1 MFHINR
7 PSKKASGPS
16 KILNVIINDDIEQ
29 NINKINTNK
38 ININQINNTTQSPFK
53 LVNNDFVK
61 NIKKTH
67 EEGNC
72 ICFFLTLIF
81 YLINSKGKK
90 YQLSTNITSMEENIT
105 SMEENITS
113 MENVNM

>member
-29 NINKINTNK
+29 NIN
-38 ININQINNTTQSPFK
+38 QINNTTQSSFK

-72 ICFFLTLIF
+72 ICFFLTLVF

-90 YQLSTNITSMEENIT
+90 YQLSTNITSIYHETKM
-105 SMEENITS
+105 
-113 MENVNM
+113 

>member
-1 MFHINR
+1 MFTINR
-7 PSKKASGPS
+7 QSKKASDQT
-16 KILNVIINDDIEQ
+16 KILNVIKNDEIEQ
-29 NINKINTNK
+29 
-38 ININQINNTTQSPFK
+38 NINQINNTIQNPLK
-53 LVNNDFVK
+53 IVNTEFVK

-90 YQLSTNITSMEENIT
+90 YQLSTNITSIYHETKM
-105 SMEENITS
+105 
-113 MENVNM
+113 

>member
-29 NINKINTNK
+29 NIN
-38 ININQINNTTQSPFK
+38 QINNTTQSSFK

-72 ICFFLTLIF
+72 ICFFLTLVF

-90 YQLSTNITSMEENIT
+90 YQLSTNITSTEDVNIT
-105 SMEENITS
+105 SME
-113 MENVNM
+113 

>member
-29 NINKINTNK
+29 NII
-38 ININQINNTTQSPFK
+38 QINNTTQSPFK

-72 ICFFLTLIF
+72 ICFFLTLVF

-90 YQLSTNITSMEENIT
+90 YQLSTNITSIYHETKM
-105 SMEENITS
+105 
-113 MENVNM
+113 